1 MTIDELLVK
10 MKKRSVTYSDTKKI
24 RRAIA
29 ERLKELVEKRF
40 KNAIVDN
47 QVVST
52 GITVDISDN
61 GDITTVIATG
71 EELLFVEFGAG
82 IYFNGSAGSSPH
94 PKGEEL
100 GFTIGSYGKGK
111 GAKTAWAFLRDG
123 EVVWTHGTKAVM
135 PVFRAC
141 EEVRRE
147 IPDIVRKVLSND

>member
-10 MKKRSVTYSDTKKI
+10 MKKRSVTYSNTKKI

-29 ERLKELVEKRF
+29 ERVKELVEKRF

-61 GDITTVIATG
+61 GNITTVIATG

-111 GAKTAWAFLRDG
+111 GAKTSWAFLRDG
-123 EVVWTHGTKAVM
+123 EVVWTHGTKAAM